1 MSEKEYFNLKN
12 YKNLKENSSPLSS
25 FLIAIQKI
33 YYNKG
38 ELSKFYIVGGIGL
51 VINYFVSYFFFTYFY
66 LDHIQSSIFG
76 IIVSLSS
83 NFMFNKIWTFQDRN
97 MKYNILLRQYLKY
110 FIFNSVGVI
119 IQLSIVYGFGK
130 TNLDYGWVII
140 IAISIASI
148 LNYIVNKKFIFKNS
162 KEVVDIRNRFWN

>member
-1 MSEKEYFNLKN
+1 MKN
-12 YKNLKENSSPLSS
+12 YKNFKEKSSTFKP
-25 FLIAIQKI
+25 FLIAIRKI

-38 ELSKFYIVGGIGL
+38 ELSRFYIVGGIGL
-51 VINYFVSYFFFTYFY
+51 IINYVISYFFFTYFH

-83 NFMFNKIWTFQDRN
+83 NFMLNKIWTFQDRN
-97 MKYNILLRQYLKY
+97 MRYNIILRQYLKY

>member
-1 MSEKEYFNLKN
+1 MKN
-12 YKNLKENSSPLSS
+12 YKNLKEKSSPVNS
-25 FLIAIQKI
+25 FLNAIEKI

-51 VINYFVSYFFFTYFY
+51 VINYFVSYFFFTYFH

-83 NFMFNKIWTFQDRN
+83 NFMFNKVWTFQDRN